1 MTNSIAY
8 ILMIIVTIC
17 TYISYVP
24 QIVKLVKTK
33 KSEDISIGSWTL
45 WVTSSVASLSY
56 GLILQR
62 IELILADISELVLEL
77 IVLILSL
84 KYKKQQV

>member
-1 MTNSIAY
+1 MTNSIVY
-8 ILMIIVTIC
+8 ILMLIVTIC

-24 QIVKLVKTK
+24 QIVKLVRTK

-56 GLILQR
+56 G
-62 IELILADISELVLEL
+62 
-77 IVLILSL
+77 
-84 KYKKQQV
+84 